1 MIRLLSQV
9 QTNGTGS
16 FVEYAN
22 LTAVGALIL
31 ILVSLAL
38 YLPRYIREMRE
49 LDAAKDDRFLQA
61 LEKSETEFK
70 ATLDKLATNFR
81 EDLREQRELTQSLLR
96 GNWRDAV

>member
-1 MIRLLSQV
+1 
-9 QTNGTGS
+9 
-16 FVEYAN
+16 
-22 LTAVGALIL
+22 
-31 ILVSLAL
+31 
-38 YLPRYIREMRE
+38 MRE